1 MAIKRA
7 KKVRLECGLEIS
19 KEFYD
24 NKRANHKGLI

>member
-19 KEFYD
+19 KEFS
-24 NKRANHKGLI
+24 KIKEQTVKI